1 MKEEVFYN
9 KTESKNIWAYLHGIP
24 HSISISSIDY
34 FYLPKRGLEFSN
46 RFGKA
51 NLWEVTKLEKI
62 PKKAT
67 KIEIDAEKL
76 DKVINAYEASERA
89 NKTFGEELS
98 DYQKKHP
105 NLSQSFT
112 FKPKVD
118 PFEYQRKFNKV
129 CKEVFIHSTISK
141 SVNSQ

>member
-9 KTESKNIWAYLHGIP
+9 KTESKNIMAYLHGIP

-34 FYLPKRGLEFSN
+34 FYLPKRDLEFSN
-46 RFGKA
+46 SFGKV
-51 NLWEVTKLEKI
+51 NLWKVTKLEKI

-67 KIEIDAEKL
+67 KIEVAEEKL
-76 DKVINAYEASERA
+76 DRVIKAYEKSEWA
-89 NKTFGEELS
+89 KKAFGEELS

-105 NLSQSFT
+105 NLPQFST

-118 PFEYQRKFNKV
+118 PFEYQRKFYKV
-129 CKEVFIHSTISK
+129 CKEVFIPPK
-141 SVNSQ
+141 N